1 MKKDEYNYFDEFIE
15 NATYIVKTAE
25 ILKETLNN
33 YEKNI
38 LSKNINNVHKLENL
52 ADDKLHNMRE
62 YLIKDF
68 LPPIDRE
75 DIILIGH
82 RLDDIEDFL
91 DEILLNFNILNIT
104 KIKYDIYEFLDL
116 LLDCCKKVKEAFI
129 NFKNMKKYSKVKEK
143 IVEVNNIEEQGDKMF
158 EKIMKKLYEEEKSP
172 IEIIK
177 WTTIYN
183 CIENTIDACERVCD
197 ELENVI
203 VKNM

>member
-91 DEILLNFNILNIT
+91 DEILLNFNILSIT
-104 KIKYDIYEFLDL
+104 KIKDDLYEFLDL

>member
-104 KIKYDIYEFLDL
+104 KIKDDLYEFLDL

>member
-38 LSKNINNVHKLENL
+38 LNENINNVHKLENL
-52 ADDKLHNMRE
+52 TDNKLHNMRE

-91 DEILLNFNILNIT
+91 DEILLNFSILNIT
-104 KIKYDIYEFLDL
+104 KIKDDIYEFLDL
-116 LLDCCKKVKEAFI
+116 LLNCCKKVKEAFI
-129 NFKNMKKYSKVKEK
+129 NFKNMKKYNKVKEK

-183 CIENTIDACERVCD
+183 CIENTIDTCERVCD

>member
-104 KIKYDIYEFLDL
+104 KIKDDLYEFLDL

-129 NFKNMKKYSKVKEK
+129 NFKNMKK
-143 IVEVNNIEEQGDKMF
+143 
-158 EKIMKKLYEEEKSP
+158 
-172 IEIIK
+172 
-177 WTTIYN
+177 
-183 CIENTIDACERVCD
+183 
-197 ELENVI
+197 
-203 VKNM
+203 

>member
-1 MKKDEYNYFDEFIE
+1 M
-15 NATYIVKTAE
+15 
-25 ILKETLNN
+25 
-33 YEKNI
+33 
-38 LSKNINNVHKLENL
+38 SKNINNVHKLENL